1 MKGIHMVDKKIL
13 DLATQIAGILEE
25 KKAQDVRIFRV
36 ADRTVI
42 ADYFVIATG
51 TSSTHVKALT
61 DEVEFKL
68 GEEGKYPTHSEG
80 YDHAGWIVLDY
91 DSILVHVF
99 QKDSREFFKLEKLW
113 ADAEEIK
120 SHMDAKK
127 EGNGK

>member
-1 MKGIHMVDKKIL
+1 MNEVELKSFAMK
-13 DLATQIAGILEE
+13 IAGVLSE
-25 KKAQDVRIFRV
+25 KKADDVRIFRV

-51 TSSTHVKALT
+51 SSSTHTKALA

-68 GEEGKYPTHSEG
+68 GEEGRHPTHSEG

-91 DSILVHVF
+91 DSVLVHVF

-113 ADAEEIK
+113 ADAEEIPFL
-120 SHMDAKK
+120 DEEQK
-127 EGNGK
+127 EGDTK

>member
-1 MKGIHMVDKKIL
+1 MVDKKIL

>member
-1 MKGIHMVDKKIL
+1 
-13 DLATQIAGILEE
+13 
-25 KKAQDVRIFRV
+25 
-36 ADRTVI
+36 
-42 ADYFVIATG
+42 
-51 TSSTHVKALT
+51 
-61 DEVEFKL
+61 
-68 GEEGKYPTHSEG
+68 
-80 YDHAGWIVLDY
+80 VLDY

>member
-1 MKGIHMVDKKIL
+1 MKEQNIQEVALHIAAVLQDKK
-13 DLATQIAGILEE
+13 AH
-25 KKAQDVRIFRV
+25 DVCVFRV
-36 ADRTVI
+36 SDQTVI

-51 TSSTHVKALT
+51 TSSTHVKALA

-68 GEEGKYPTHSEG
+68 GEEGRKPSHSEG

-113 ADAEEIK
+113 ADAEKIELPEVSEKEGEIK
-120 SHMDAKK
+120 
-127 EGNGK
+127 